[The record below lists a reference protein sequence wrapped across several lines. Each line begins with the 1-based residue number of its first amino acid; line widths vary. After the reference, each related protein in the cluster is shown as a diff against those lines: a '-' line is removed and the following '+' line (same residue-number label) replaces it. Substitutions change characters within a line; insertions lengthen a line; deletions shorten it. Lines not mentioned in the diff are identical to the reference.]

1 MILLSY
7 LIAVRYVLI
16 AARAQRRHVT
26 NFYNP

>member
-7 LIAVRYVLI
+7 LIAARYVLI
-16 AARAQRRHVT
+16 AAHAQRRHVT

>member
-7 LIAVRYVLI
+7 LIAARYVLI
-16 AARAQRRHVT
+16 AAYEQRRHVT